1 MKRAP
6 LEVSDVRHLKLCY
19 SKDRYCGH
27 PRQCGIYNFG
37 SGEIAVLH
45 HHADCSY
52 ENREDVRHGW
62 DSRGYKSRCKIL
74 LQRSLDHGATWEK
87 ENEVVVW
94 DYDRPLEAHR
104 KVLWKCDDPGEVRE
118 EIDLISADSAIY
130 FGRPMTGRENED
142 GEPTMECLAWRSGD
156 RGRTWET
163 SPASRINPPL
173 GYSYVHADCY
183 PVARF
188 EDGTVLVPA
197 TADNRNTGGSVPR
210 SQLERL
216 DQSVTVLYGSDD
228 NGLTWHYVSE
238 VMRDTTGHG
247 RPVYANLLVLP
258 SGRLQCY
265 ALNNGGVRTALHLNH
280 SDDGG
285 YTWSE
290 PQSIVGWGQSPWT
303 KLSRD
308 PIWSG
313 ARSGPRYR
321 SCWPLLLRD
330 GRIAVLFDRRQL
342 PGGIGVIVSE
352 DQGDT
357 WSAEAVIRGDASDW
371 DLGYVVGTELDD
383 GRIFAAYYFMEE
395 DGNNFGGT
403 RHMAASSFILK

>member
-1 MKRAP
+1 MKPAQ
-6 LEVSDVRHLKLCY
+6 LEVTGLHHLKLCY

-37 SGEIAVLH
+37 DGELAVLH
-45 HHADCSY
+45 HHAQSSY
-52 ENREDVRHGW
+52 KNREDIRHGW
-62 DSRGYKSRCKIL
+62 DQQGYKSRCQIL
-74 LQRSLDHGATWEK
+74 LQRSLDHGETWK
-87 ENEVVVW
+87 DENNVVVW
-94 DYDRPLEAHR
+94 DYQKPLEAHR
-104 KVLWKCDDPGEVRE
+104 ELLWKCDDHEMPRAH
-118 EIDLISADSAIY
+118 IDLTSQDSAIY
-130 FGRPMTGRENED
+130 FGRPMTGKENED
-142 GEPTMECLAWRSGD
+142 DVPTMECLGWRSGD
-156 RGRTWET
+156 RGRTWEEFP
-163 SPASRINPPL
+163 SSRITPPL

-183 PVARF
+183 PPAKF
-188 EDGTVLVPA
+188 DDGSLLIPA
-197 TADNRNTGGSVPR
+197 TADNRNTGLAVHR
-210 SQLERL
+210 SQLEQL
-216 DQSVTVLYGSDD
+216 DQSVVVLYGSED

-238 VMRDTTGHG
+238 VMRDPTGHG
-247 RPVYANLLVLP
+247 RPVYANLMLLP

-265 ALNNGGVRTALHLNH
+265 ALNNGGIRTALHLNH

-290 PQSIVGWGQSPWT
+290 PRSIVDWGQSPWT
-303 KLSRD
+303 NLSRD

-313 ARSGPRYR
+313 AVSGPRYR

-342 PGGIGVIVSE
+342 PGGIGMIMSE
-352 DQGDT
+352 DEGST
-357 WSAEAVIRGDASDW
+357 WSTEVVIRGDASDW

-403 RHMAASSFILK
+403 RHMAASIFELK